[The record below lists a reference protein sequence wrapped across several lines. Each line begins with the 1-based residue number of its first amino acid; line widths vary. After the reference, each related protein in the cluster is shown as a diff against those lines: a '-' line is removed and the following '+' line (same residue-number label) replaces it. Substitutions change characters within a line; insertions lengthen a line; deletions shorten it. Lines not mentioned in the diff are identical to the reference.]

1 MILSKEKDY
10 ATKFSILNI
19 KYVKFIHKEFI
30 NKLGLYVLASIA
42 TVSWI
47 FWVVSLDTLNCSCG
61 IWFYSRLKVSYFCSS
76 QICAKSTN
84 KRDFVTLHLS
94 LKKTQTNKQKT
105 ESGKTEV
112 TLIKQPTRP
121 KDKLTIY
128 VLFSRRCIS
137 VDKSTTKQRRTLCRN
152 PRNKITGA
160 KFHLIKYK

>member
-1 MILSKEKDY
+1 M
-10 ATKFSILNI
+10 
-19 KYVKFIHKEFI
+19 
-30 NKLGLYVLASIA
+30 GLYFLASIA
-42 TVSWI
+42 AVSWI

-94 LKKTQTNKQKT
+94 LKNKQTNKKT

-128 VLFSRRCIS
+128 VLFSH
-137 VDKSTTKQRRTLCRN
+137 VAL
-152 PRNKITGA
+152 A
-160 KFHLIKYK
+160 LIKVLPSSGGPCAEILAIKLQEPNFI